1 MAEPFI
7 EEKTRKVALL
17 IDGDNAQ
24 PSLIG
29 QILAEAG
36 KYGLVTIRRIYGDW
50 TTVNMSGWKNALHDS
65 AIQPI
70 QQFRYTIGK
79 NATDSA
85 MIIDAMDILHGH
97 LVDGFC
103 IVSSDSDYTR
113 LATRIREMGFF
124 VMGIGK
130 RSTPK
135 AFVNGCNIFI
145 YTETLAPRGREREA
159 REPRRRDRGGSGR
172 KSVGKETRE
181 QKEEREEHEDREDR
195 EDKTGKYDPVP
206 LLKGAFDMAV
216 HEDGWANLGEIGFY
230 LRQLDP
236 GFDPRTYGF
245 KQLSQLINSQKVLFD
260 VHSRG
265 EEGGGAAIYV
275 RLRENRE

>member
-1 MAEPFI
+1 
-7 EEKTRKVALL
+7 
-17 IDGDNAQ
+17 
-24 PSLIG
+24 
-29 QILAEAG
+29 
-36 KYGLVTIRRIYGDW
+36 
-50 TTVNMSGWKNALHDS
+50 
-65 AIQPI
+65 
-70 QQFRYTIGK
+70 
-79 NATDSA
+79 

-145 YTETLAPRGREREA
+145 YTENLVPRGGRERE
-159 REPRRRDRGGSGR
+159 RETRRRDRGGQGR
-172 KSVGKETRE
+172 KGGGKETRE

-195 EDKTGKYDPVP
+195 ADAAAKFDPVP

-245 KQLSQLINSQKVLFD
+245 KQLSQLINSQKTLFD

-265 EEGGGAAIYV
+265 EEGGGAAIYI

>member
-1 MAEPFI
+1 
-7 EEKTRKVALL
+7 
-17 IDGDNAQ
+17 
-24 PSLIG
+24 
-29 QILAEAG
+29 
-36 KYGLVTIRRIYGDW
+36 
-50 TTVNMSGWKNALHDS
+50 
-65 AIQPI
+65 
-70 QQFRYTIGK
+70 
-79 NATDSA
+79 

-145 YTETLAPRGREREA
+145 YTENLVPRGREREP
-159 REPRRRDRGGSGR
+159 REPRRRGRGGAAR
-172 KSVGKETRE
+172 KDGVKETRE
-181 QKEEREEHEDREDR
+181 EHDEREDREDR
-195 EDKTGKYDPVP
+195 EDKAGKYDPVP

-245 KQLSQLINSQKVLFD
+245 KQLSQLIKSQQALFE
-260 VHSRG
+260 VQSRG
-265 EEGGGAAIYV
+265 EEAGGAAIYI
-275 RLRENRE
+275 RLRENRD

>member
-7 EEKTRKVALL
+7 EEKTRKIALL

-29 QILAEAG
+29 QILTEAG

-145 YTETLAPRGREREA
+145 YTENLVPKARERET
-159 REPRRRDRGGSGR
+159 REPRRRDRGGAGR
-172 KSVGKETRE
+172 KGGGKETRE
-181 QKEEREEHEDREDR
+181 EHDEREDREDR
-195 EDKTGKYDPVP
+195 EDKAGKYDPVP

-245 KQLSQLINSQKVLFD
+245 KQLSQLIKSQQALFE
-260 VHSRG
+260 VQSRG
-265 EEGGGAAIYV
+265 EEAGGAAIYI
-275 RLRENRE
+275 RMRESATGV